1 MPQNQFPKGW
11 NENRVRSVIDYY
23 ENQTEDEAVAEDE
36 KVTSNQTLMQVPTE
50 LVSAILELINQ
61 SFK

>member
-11 NENRVRSVIDYY
+11 NENRVRRVIDYY
-23 ENQTEDEAVAEDE
+23 ENQTEDEAVTEDE

-50 LVSAILELINQ
+50 LVPAILELINQ